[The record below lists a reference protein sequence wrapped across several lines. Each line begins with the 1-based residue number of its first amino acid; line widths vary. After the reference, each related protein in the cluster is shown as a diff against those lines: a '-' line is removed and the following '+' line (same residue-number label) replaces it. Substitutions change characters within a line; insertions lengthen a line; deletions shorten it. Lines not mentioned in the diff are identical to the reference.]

1 MATISQKQ
9 DILNTIH
16 ELKRENRVISSR
28 IKSMEQKNVF
38 PECRSNTVE
47 FKIKRKKYADNM
59 ELMWY
64 LRDLHKINS
73 KRILRARH
81 KLHLYRTQTHK
92 TDSEPLQVL
101 FLDFDGVINCEN
113 LNEKLY
119 SIPND
124 WDAYSLKLIDNIR
137 YIIKRYNLKVVVS
150 STWRKNHTIPQM
162 KKLLN
167 ELWELNTELL
177 GYTTTIDL
185 DTDYKDRYLNDPTT
199 DHRER
204 GLQIQDFLDSGQYNI
219 DSYIILDDDSDAGFR
234 HRDRFFKVDG
244 RVGFDNKAL
253 KQFNKRMS
261 QLGFKDYSNGATK

>member
-1 MATISQKQ
+1 MAIQSQKQ
-9 DILNTIH
+9 DILNAIH

-38 PECRSNTVE
+38 PECNPNTVE
-47 FKIKRKKYADNM
+47 FKIKRKKYADNI

-64 LRDLHKINS
+64 LRDLQKIKS
-73 KRILRARH
+73 KQILRARH
-81 KLHLYRTQTHK
+81 KINLYRTQTQK

-113 LNEKLY
+113 LKEKLY
-119 SIPND
+119 CIPND

-177 GYTTTIDL
+177 GYTTTINL
-185 DTDYKDRYLNDPTT
+185 DTDYKDRYLNDPNT
-199 DHRER
+199 DRRER
-204 GLQIQDFLDSGQYNI
+204 GLQIQNFLDSGQYDI
-219 DSYIILDDDSDAGFR
+219 DKFIILDDDLDASFMHGD
-234 HRDRFFKVDG
+234 HFFKVDG
-244 RVGFDNKAL
+244 WVGFNNKAL

-261 QLGFKDYSNGATK
+261 LLGFKDYSLGAVK